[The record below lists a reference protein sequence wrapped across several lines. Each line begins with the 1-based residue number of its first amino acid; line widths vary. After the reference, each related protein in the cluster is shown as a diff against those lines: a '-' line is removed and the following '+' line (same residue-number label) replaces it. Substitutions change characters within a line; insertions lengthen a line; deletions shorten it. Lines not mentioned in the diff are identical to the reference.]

1 MVSNKA
7 MLFMVNILVNYW
19 LPCGGNGVNQEN
31 ENAFYKAGMRIFHI
45 GKRYPRHVQARLYR
59 CGLCQKSIKIVGH
72 PGCNQFIRLRDEPDW
87 TLSPIW
93 LLA

>member
-1 MVSNKA
+1 
-7 MLFMVNILVNYW
+7 MVNILVNYW
-19 LPCGGNGVNQEN
+19 LPCGSNSVNQEN

-45 GKRYPRHVQARLYR
+45 GKRYPWHGQERFISMWRL
-59 CGLCQKSIKIVGH
+59 GQKSIKIVGH